1 MKNPIIHNR
10 TNFYLYITV
19 WSVIIALHTVVL
31 HLFFRLPLSVSVTD
45 ALIYNVLFAFIEL
58 SLWYLV
64 QYASNIKSRSVLVLN
79 YLTGGILLLSIWY
92 FSAGFLTSKIIRLPQ
107 YTAFAQHA
115 ALFRILTGV
124 FYFTIVSLIY
134 YVIKYKNNWQKKIE
148 TEKKLHENIRQI
160 ELNALKAQIN
170 PHFLFNA
177 LNSISYL
184 TVANPEQAREMII
197 KMSDFLRYSLRN
209 KGAVLT
215 TLNEELNNVKR
226 YIDIEKIRFR
236 EKLHFEAQCPSTLLS
251 CQVPALILQPLFE
264 NAIKHGVYNSSQQVT
279 ICLSCRLADNN
290 DLILSIENNFD
301 PDAQPVKGEGIGL
314 QNIADRLY
322 FIYKKTKLIQVD
334 KTADTFTVTLTI
346 PQNH

>member
-1 MKNPIIHNR
+1 
-10 TNFYLYITV
+10 V
-19 WSVIIALHTVVL
+19 WSVIIALHTVIL
-31 HLFFRLPLSVSVTD
+31 HIFFQLPLPASFID
-45 ALIYNVLFAFIEL
+45 ALIYNTLFAFIEL

-64 QYASNIKSRSVLVLN
+64 QYTSSVKNTLVLVLN
-79 YLTGGILLLSIWY
+79 YLLGGILLLGIWY
-92 FSAGFLTSKIIRLPQ
+92 VAAGFLATKIITSPA
-107 YTAFAQHA
+107 YWAFARNA
-115 ALFRILTGV
+115 ALFRILTGI
-124 FYFTIVSLIY
+124 FYFIIVSLIY

-148 TEKKLHENIRQI
+148 TEKKLQENIRQI

-184 TVANPEQAREMII
+184 TVANPEKAREMII

-215 TLNEELNNVKR
+215 TLEEELHNVKR

-236 EKLHFEAQCPSTLLS
+236 EKLHFEPQCAETLLT
-251 CQVPALILQPLFE
+251 CKVPVLILQPLLE
-264 NAIKHGVYNSSQQVT
+264 NAIKHGVYNSSEQV
-279 ICLSCRLADNN
+279 IIRLSCQLSDNN

-301 PDAQPVKGEGIGL
+301 PEAQPIKGEGIGL

-322 FIYKKTKLIQVD
+322 FIYQKNKLIRVN
-334 KTADTFTVTLTI
+334 KTTNTFTVTLTL
-346 PQNH
+346 PQNN